1 MLLTPTA
8 PGYQDT
14 QEKQGWTGLLFWSW
28 GRIKAGTLSV
38 QGEKHSLR
46 DGRFPSPGVDWAG
59 W

>member
-46 DGRFPSPGVDWAG
+46 DGRFPSPGVD
-59 W
+59 